1 MHVILKLIGHIITE
15 EDGKYFYEIR
25 LNNINII
32 SFDVMKT
39 LLISYGIEDED
50 IQNITITCDCKNI
63 KNDSIISSYID
74 EEKKIYIY
82 TCKDKVR
89 SQLEEI
95 FITYG
100 HKTLLQPANQN
111 KALFDDLNSQ
121 NEELDNSNEAVD
133 NPNEEADN
141 SNEEADNSN
150 EEADNSNEEADNS
163 NEEADNSNEEKDE
176 IELDFTKINNETKI
190 LLENKDFIFLLNI
203 YLNKPE
209 IFKTFYKYIS
219 SGNIVINKKEKLISD
234 EEILESTK
242 LILDLDLGFSEE
254 DISNALKLTGN
265 HINLS
270 IRYLIIKK
278 VEEKI

>member
-15 EDGKYFYEIR
+15 EDSKYFYEIR

-121 NEELDNSNEAVD
+121 NEELKNSNQAV
-133 NPNEEADN
+133 DN
-141 SNEEADNSN
+141 SNEENDNSN
-150 EEADNSNEEADNS
+150 EENDNSNEENDNS
-163 NEEADNSNEEKDE
+163 NEENDNSNEEKDE

-242 LILDLDLGFSEE
+242 SILNLDFGFSEE

>member
-15 EDGKYFYEIR
+15 EDSKYFYEIR

-32 SFDVMKT
+32 SFDIMKT

-121 NEELDNSNEAVD
+121 NEELKNSNQAV
-133 NPNEEADN
+133 DN
-141 SNEEADNSN
+141 SNEENDNSN
-150 EEADNSNEEADNS
+150 EENDNSNEETDNS
-163 NEEADNSNEEKDE
+163 NKEKDE

-242 LILDLDLGFSEE
+242 SILNLDFGFSEE

>member
-25 LNNINII
+25 LNNMNVI

-39 LLISYGIEDED
+39 LLVSYGVEDED

-63 KNDSIISSYID
+63 KNDSITSSYID

-82 TCKDKVR
+82 TCKDKVKN
-89 SQLEEI
+89 QLEEI

-100 HKTLLQPANQN
+100 HKTILQPVNVNQSQV
-111 KALFDDLNSQ
+111 LFDEFNSK
-121 NEELDNSNEAVD
+121 NEKEDSEK
-133 NPNEEADN
+133 EESD
-141 SNEEADNSN
+141 EEY
-150 EEADNSNEEADNS
+150 
-163 NEEADNSNEEKDE
+163 EKE
-176 IELDFTKINNETKI
+176 IELDFTKINNETTV
-190 LLENKDFIFLLNI
+190 LLENKEFVSLLNI

-209 IFKTFYKYIS
+209 LFKIFYKYIS
-219 SGNIVINKKEKLISD
+219 SGNILINEKHKLVSN
-234 EEILESTK
+234 EEILESVK
-242 LILDLDLGFSEE
+242 IILDLNLGFSEE
-254 DISNALKLTGN
+254 DIYNALKHTGN

-278 VEEKI
+278 VE

>member
-15 EDGKYFYEIR
+15 EDCKYFYEIR
-25 LNNINII
+25 INIINII
-32 SFDVMKT
+32 SFDVIKN

-63 KNDSIISSYID
+63 KNDSIISSYTD

-82 TCKDKVR
+82 TCKDKIR

-95 FITYG
+95 FISYG
-100 HKTLLQPANQN
+100 HKTLLQPGNQN
-111 KALFDDLNSQ
+111 KVLFDDLNSQ
-121 NEELDNSNEAVD
+121 NEEVKNSQ
-133 NPNEEADN
+133 NEEVEN
-141 SNEEADNSN
+141 SQNEEV
-150 EEADNSNEEADNS
+150 EEL
-163 NEEADNSNEEKDE
+163 
-176 IELDFTKINNETKI
+176 ELDFTKINNETKA
-190 LLENKDFIFLLNI
+190 LLDNKDFVFLVNV

>member
-25 LNNINII
+25 INNINII
-32 SFDVMKT
+32 SFDVIKN

-63 KNDSIISSYID
+63 KNDSIISSYTD

-82 TCKDKVR
+82 TCKDKIR

-95 FITYG
+95 FISYG
-100 HKTLLQPANQN
+100 HKTLLQPGNQN
-111 KALFDDLNSQ
+111 KVLFDDLNSQ
-121 NEELDNSNEAVD
+121 NEEVENSQ
-133 NPNEEADN
+133 NEEVEN
-141 SNEEADNSN
+141 SQNEEVENSQN
-150 EEADNSNEEADNS
+150 EEVEEL
-163 NEEADNSNEEKDE
+163 
-176 IELDFTKINNETKI
+176 ELDFTKINNETKA
-190 LLENKDFIFLLNI
+190 LLDNKDFVFLVNV

-242 LILDLDLGFSEE
+242 IILDLNLGFSKE
-254 DISNALKLTGN
+254 DIINALKDTGN

>member
-63 KNDSIISSYID
+63 KNDSIISSYIH

-133 NPNEEADN
+133 NPNEEA
-141 SNEEADNSN
+141 E
-150 EEADNSNEEADNS
+150 NSNEEADNS

-242 LILDLDLGFSEE
+242 LILDLDLGFTEE

>member
-25 LNNINII
+25 LNNMNTI
-32 SFDVMKT
+32 SFDVMKS
-39 LLISYGIEDED
+39 LLLSYGVEEED

-63 KNDSIISSYID
+63 KNDSITSSNID

-89 SQLEEI
+89 NQLEEI
-95 FITYG
+95 FMTYG
-100 HKTLLQPANQN
+100 HKTILQPVNQGRV
-111 KALFDDLNSQ
+111 LFDDFNSQ
-121 NEELDNSNEAVD
+121 NEKEDSQNED
-133 NPNEEADN
+133 SENEK
-141 SNEEADNSN
+141 EESKND
-150 EEADNSNEEADNS
+150 EECEP
-163 NEEADNSNEEKDE
+163 E
-176 IELDFTKINNETKI
+176 IELDFTIINNETKA
-190 LLENKDFIFLLNI
+190 LLENKDFVALLNI

-209 IFKTFYKYIS
+209 LFKIFYKYIS
-219 SGNIVINKKEKLISD
+219 SGNIVINEKQKVISD

-242 LILDLDLGFSEE
+242 TILDLNLGFSEQN
-254 DISNALKLTGN
+254 IINALKHTGN

-278 VEEKI
+278 VEENI

>member
-15 EDGKYFYEIR
+15 EDSKYFYEIR

-32 SFDVMKT
+32 SFDIMKT

-121 NEELDNSNEAVD
+121 NDFEREMEAFKKYLVDLNHNKAMQLMSNTD
-133 NPNEEADN
+133 LYNIR
-141 SNEEADNSN
+141 
-150 EEADNSNEEADNS
+150 
-163 NEEADNSNEEKDE
+163 DE
-176 IELDFTKINNETKI
+176 ILGDINQ
-190 LLENKDFIFLLNI
+190 LLYLLS
-203 YLNKPE
+203 
-209 IFKTFYKYIS
+209 FK
-219 SGNIVINKKEKLISD
+219 
-234 EEILESTK
+234 
-242 LILDLDLGFSEE
+242 
-254 DISNALKLTGN
+254 
-265 HINLS
+265 
-270 IRYLIIKK
+270 
-278 VEEKI
+278 

>member
-25 LNNINII
+25 INIINII
-32 SFDVMKT
+32 SFDVIKN

-63 KNDSIISSYID
+63 KNDSIISSYTD

-82 TCKDKVR
+82 TCKDKIR

-95 FITYG
+95 FISYG
-100 HKTLLQPANQN
+100 HKTLLQPGNQN
-111 KALFDDLNSQ
+111 KVLFDDLNSQ
-121 NEELDNSNEAVD
+121 NEEV
-133 NPNEEADN
+133 EEL
-141 SNEEADNSN
+141 
-150 EEADNSNEEADNS
+150 
-163 NEEADNSNEEKDE
+163 
-176 IELDFTKINNETKI
+176 ELDFTKINNETKA
-190 LLENKDFIFLLNI
+190 LLDNKDFVFLVNV

-242 LILDLDLGFSEE
+242 IILDLNLGFSKE
-254 DISNALKLTGN
+254 DIINALKDTGN

>member
-25 LNNINII
+25 INNINII
-32 SFDVMKT
+32 SFDVIKN

-63 KNDSIISSYID
+63 KNDSIISSYTD

-82 TCKDKVR
+82 TCKDKIR

-95 FITYG
+95 FISYG
-100 HKTLLQPANQN
+100 HKTLLQPGNQN
-111 KALFDDLNSQ
+111 KVLFDDLNSQ
-121 NEELDNSNEAVD
+121 NEEVENSQ
-133 NPNEEADN
+133 NEEVEN
-141 SNEEADNSN
+141 SQNEEV
-150 EEADNSNEEADNS
+150 EEL
-163 NEEADNSNEEKDE
+163 
-176 IELDFTKINNETKI
+176 ELDFTKINNETKA
-190 LLENKDFIFLLNI
+190 LLDNKDFVFLVNV

-242 LILDLDLGFSEE
+242 IILDLNLGFSKE
-254 DISNALKLTGN
+254 DIINALKDTGN